1 MLTRKNHL
9 LKSRQKATHR
19 NKART
24 KTSATKKVPERLE
37 EQRKSGKE
45 EQKRDLDFYP
55 QFGKVFPGSE

>member
-1 MLTRKNHL
+1 M
-9 LKSRQKATHR
+9 
-19 NKART
+19 
-24 KTSATKKVPERLE
+24 PERLE